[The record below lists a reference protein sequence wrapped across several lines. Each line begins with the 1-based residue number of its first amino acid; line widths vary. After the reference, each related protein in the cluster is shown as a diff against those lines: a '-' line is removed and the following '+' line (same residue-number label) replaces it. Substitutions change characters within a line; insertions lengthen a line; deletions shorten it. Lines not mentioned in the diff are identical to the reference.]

1 MNLFDILGPV
11 MVGPSSSHTAGAVR
25 IGYIS
30 GKLLQDH
37 VVKAEILLHGSF
49 ATTGIGH
56 GTDKALIAGLLG
68 MRPDDIRIPD
78 SFFLAKKDGMEFSF
92 STITLKDA
100 HPNTAVLRLTGEHGR
115 KIAVVT
121 DSNSGIT
128 QAQAKEMGVAVL
140 PMPFMI
146 DGETYYEDIT
156 LTREQFYQRLKDNA
170 DIATSQPTPDSI
182 LKMWDKL
189 LKEYDQIIH
198 IPMSSGLSGS
208 CSTAMMLAGEDE
220 YEGKVFVVDNRRI
233 SVTQYQSVKDAQML
247 AAMGMDGTQIKKR
260 LEETAADS
268 VIFITVDTLKYLK
281 KGGRITPAA
290 AALGTLLK
298 IKPVL
303 IILGE
308 KLDSFA
314 KARTMKQAKTMM
326 MNAIQKELDGRL
338 HDSECRNCHL
348 AIAHTDNEEA
358 ALEFKKEVEE
368 RFPNADVYMAPLS
381 LSIAC
386 HIGPGSLAV
395 TATRKM
401 EEEHEKN

>member
-1 MNLFDILGPV
+1 M
-11 MVGPSSSHTAGAVR
+11 
-25 IGYIS
+25 
-30 GKLLQDH
+30 
-37 VVKAEILLHGSF
+37 
-49 ATTGIGH
+49 
-56 GTDKALIAGLLG
+56 
-68 MRPDDIRIPD
+68 
-78 SFFLAKKDGMEFSF
+78 
-92 STITLKDA
+92 
-100 HPNTAVLRLTGEHGR
+100 

-220 YEGKVFVVDNRRI
+220 YEGKGFVVDNRRI

>member
-1 MNLFDILGPV
+1 M
-11 MVGPSSSHTAGAVR
+11 
-25 IGYIS
+25 
-30 GKLLQDH
+30 
-37 VVKAEILLHGSF
+37 
-49 ATTGIGH
+49 
-56 GTDKALIAGLLG
+56 
-68 MRPDDIRIPD
+68 
-78 SFFLAKKDGMEFSF
+78 
-92 STITLKDA
+92 
-100 HPNTAVLRLTGEHGR
+100 

-128 QAQAKEMGVAVL
+128 QAQAKEMGITVL

-156 LTREQFYQRLKDNA
+156 LTQEQFYQRLKDNS
-170 DIATSQPTPDSI
+170 DISTSQPTPDSI
-182 LKMWDKL
+182 MKLWDEL
-189 LKEYDQIIH
+189 LKEYDQIVH
-198 IPMSSGLSGS
+198 IPMSAGFSGS
-208 CSTAMMLAGEDE
+208 CATAMMLAGEDE
-220 YEGKVFVVDNRRI
+220 YEGNVFVVDNHRI
-233 SVTQYQSVKDAQML
+233 SVTQYQSVKDAMML
-247 AAMGMDGTQIKKR
+247 ADMGMDGAQIKKR

-268 VIFITVDTLKYLK
+268 VIFVTVDTLKYLK

-290 AALGTLLK
+290 AALGTLLR

-314 KARTMKQAKTMM
+314 KARTMKQAKTLM
-326 MNAIQKELDGRL
+326 MNAIQKELDERL
-338 HDSECRNCHL
+338 HDSECKDCHL
-348 AIAHTDNEEA
+348 AIAHSDNEEA

-368 RFPNADVYMAPLS
+368 RFPDADIYLAPLS

-386 HIGPGSLAV
+386 HIGPGSLAL

>member
-1 MNLFDILGPV
+1 M
-11 MVGPSSSHTAGAVR
+11 
-25 IGYIS
+25 
-30 GKLLQDH
+30 
-37 VVKAEILLHGSF
+37 
-49 ATTGIGH
+49 
-56 GTDKALIAGLLG
+56 
-68 MRPDDIRIPD
+68 
-78 SFFLAKKDGMEFSF
+78 
-92 STITLKDA
+92 
-100 HPNTAVLRLTGEHGR
+100 

-156 LTREQFYQRLKDNA
+156 LTQEQFYRKLKDNS
-170 DIATSQPTPDSI
+170 DISTSQPTPDSI
-182 LKMWDKL
+182 MKMWDEL
-189 LKEYDQIIH
+189 LKEYDQIVH

-247 AAMGMDGTQIKKR
+247 AAMGMDGAQIRKR

-290 AALGTLLK
+290 AALGTLLR

-326 MNAIQKELDGRL
+326 MNAIQKELDERL
-338 HDSECRNCHL
+338 HDSGCKDCHL

-358 ALEFKKEVEE
+358 ALEFQKEVKE
-368 RFPNADVYMAPLS
+368 RFPDADVYMAPLS

>member
-1 MNLFDILGPV
+1 M
-11 MVGPSSSHTAGAVR
+11 
-25 IGYIS
+25 
-30 GKLLQDH
+30 
-37 VVKAEILLHGSF
+37 
-49 ATTGIGH
+49 
-56 GTDKALIAGLLG
+56 
-68 MRPDDIRIPD
+68 
-78 SFFLAKKDGMEFSF
+78 
-92 STITLKDA
+92 
-100 HPNTAVLRLTGEHGR
+100 

-128 QAQAKEMGVAVL
+128 QAQAKEMGITVL

-156 LTREQFYQRLKDNA
+156 LTQEQFYQRLKDNS
-170 DIATSQPTPDSI
+170 DISTSQPTPDSI
-182 LKMWDKL
+182 MKLWDEL
-189 LKEYDQIIH
+189 LKEHDQIVH
-198 IPMSSGLSGS
+198 IPMSAGLSGS
-208 CSTAMMLAGEDE
+208 CATAMMLAGEDE
-220 YEGKVFVVDNRRI
+220 YEGNVFVVDNHRI
-233 SVTQYQSVKDAQML
+233 SVIQYQSVKDAMML
-247 AAMGMDGTQIKKR
+247 ADMGMDGAQIKKR

-268 VIFITVDTLKYLK
+268 VIFVTVDTLKYLK

-290 AALGTLLK
+290 AALGTLLR

-314 KARTMKQAKTMM
+314 KARTMKQAKTLM
-326 MNAIQKELDGRL
+326 MNAIQKELDERL
-338 HDSECRNCHL
+338 HDSECKDCHL
-348 AIAHTDNEEA
+348 AIAHSDNEEA

-368 RFPNADVYMAPLS
+368 RFPDADIYLAPLS

-386 HIGPGSLAV
+386 HIGPGSLAL

>member
-1 MNLFDILGPV
+1 M
-11 MVGPSSSHTAGAVR
+11 
-25 IGYIS
+25 
-30 GKLLQDH
+30 
-37 VVKAEILLHGSF
+37 
-49 ATTGIGH
+49 
-56 GTDKALIAGLLG
+56 
-68 MRPDDIRIPD
+68 
-78 SFFLAKKDGMEFSF
+78 
-92 STITLKDA
+92 
-100 HPNTAVLRLTGEHGR
+100 

-208 CSTAMMLAGEDE
+208 CSTVMMLAGEDE

>member
-1 MNLFDILGPV
+1 M
-11 MVGPSSSHTAGAVR
+11 
-25 IGYIS
+25 
-30 GKLLQDH
+30 
-37 VVKAEILLHGSF
+37 
-49 ATTGIGH
+49 
-56 GTDKALIAGLLG
+56 
-68 MRPDDIRIPD
+68 
-78 SFFLAKKDGMEFSF
+78 
-92 STITLKDA
+92 
-100 HPNTAVLRLTGEHGR
+100 

-128 QAQAKEMGVAVL
+128 QAQAKEMGITVL

-156 LTREQFYQRLKDNA
+156 LTQEQFYQRLKDNS
-170 DIATSQPTPDSI
+170 DISTSQPTPDSI
-182 LKMWDKL
+182 MKLWDEL
-189 LKEYDQIIH
+189 LKEYDQIVH
-198 IPMSSGLSGS
+198 IPMSAGLSGS
-208 CSTAMMLAGEDE
+208 CATAMMLAGEDE
-220 YEGKVFVVDNRRI
+220 YEGKVFVVDDHRI
-233 SVTQYQSVKDAQML
+233 SVTQYQSVKDAMML
-247 AAMGMDGTQIKKR
+247 ADMGMDGAQIKKR

-268 VIFITVDTLKYLK
+268 VIFVTVDTLKYLK

-290 AALGTLLK
+290 AALGTLLR

-314 KARTMKQAKTMM
+314 KARTMKQAKTLM
-326 MNAIQKELDGRL
+326 MNAIQKELDERL
-338 HDSECRNCHL
+338 HDSECKDCHL
-348 AIAHTDNEEA
+348 AIAHSDNEEA

-368 RFPNADVYMAPLS
+368 RFPDADIYLAPLS

-386 HIGPGSLAV
+386 HIGPGSLAL

>member
-1 MNLFDILGPV
+1 M
-11 MVGPSSSHTAGAVR
+11 
-25 IGYIS
+25 
-30 GKLLQDH
+30 
-37 VVKAEILLHGSF
+37 
-49 ATTGIGH
+49 
-56 GTDKALIAGLLG
+56 
-68 MRPDDIRIPD
+68 
-78 SFFLAKKDGMEFSF
+78 
-92 STITLKDA
+92 
-100 HPNTAVLRLTGEHGR
+100 

-170 DIATSQPTPDSI
+170 DIATSQPTPDSL

-260 LEETAADS
+260 LEKTAADS

>member
-1 MNLFDILGPV
+1 M
-11 MVGPSSSHTAGAVR
+11 
-25 IGYIS
+25 
-30 GKLLQDH
+30 
-37 VVKAEILLHGSF
+37 
-49 ATTGIGH
+49 
-56 GTDKALIAGLLG
+56 
-68 MRPDDIRIPD
+68 
-78 SFFLAKKDGMEFSF
+78 
-92 STITLKDA
+92 
-100 HPNTAVLRLTGEHGR
+100 

-268 VIFITVDTLKYLK
+268 VSFITVDTLKYLK

>member
-1 MNLFDILGPV
+1 M
-11 MVGPSSSHTAGAVR
+11 
-25 IGYIS
+25 
-30 GKLLQDH
+30 
-37 VVKAEILLHGSF
+37 
-49 ATTGIGH
+49 
-56 GTDKALIAGLLG
+56 
-68 MRPDDIRIPD
+68 
-78 SFFLAKKDGMEFSF
+78 
-92 STITLKDA
+92 
-100 HPNTAVLRLTGEHGR
+100 

-128 QAQAKEMGVAVL
+128 QARAKEMGVAVL

-314 KARTMKQAKTMM
+314 KARTMNQAKTMM

>member
-1 MNLFDILGPV
+1 M
-11 MVGPSSSHTAGAVR
+11 
-25 IGYIS
+25 
-30 GKLLQDH
+30 
-37 VVKAEILLHGSF
+37 
-49 ATTGIGH
+49 
-56 GTDKALIAGLLG
+56 
-68 MRPDDIRIPD
+68 
-78 SFFLAKKDGMEFSF
+78 
-92 STITLKDA
+92 
-100 HPNTAVLRLTGEHGR
+100 

-156 LTREQFYQRLKDNA
+156 LTQEQFYQRLKDNA

-281 KGGRITPAA
+281 KGGRITSAA

-314 KARTMKQAKTMM
+314 RARTMKHAKTMM
-326 MNAIQKELDGRL
+326 INAIQKELDGRL

>member
-1 MNLFDILGPV
+1 M
-11 MVGPSSSHTAGAVR
+11 
-25 IGYIS
+25 
-30 GKLLQDH
+30 
-37 VVKAEILLHGSF
+37 
-49 ATTGIGH
+49 
-56 GTDKALIAGLLG
+56 
-68 MRPDDIRIPD
+68 
-78 SFFLAKKDGMEFSF
+78 
-92 STITLKDA
+92 
-100 HPNTAVLRLTGEHGR
+100 
-115 KIAVVT
+115 KIAVVA

-128 QAQAKEMGVAVL
+128 QAQAKEMGVTVL

-156 LTREQFYQRLKDNA
+156 LTQEQFYQRLKDNS
-170 DIATSQPTPDSI
+170 DISTSQPTPDSI
-182 LKMWDKL
+182 MKMWDEL

-247 AAMGMDGTQIKKR
+247 AAMGMDGAQIKKR

-290 AALGTLLK
+290 AALGTLLR

-326 MNAIQKELDGRL
+326 MNAIQKELDERL
-338 HDSECRNCHL
+338 HDSECRDCHL

>member
-1 MNLFDILGPV
+1 M
-11 MVGPSSSHTAGAVR
+11 
-25 IGYIS
+25 
-30 GKLLQDH
+30 
-37 VVKAEILLHGSF
+37 
-49 ATTGIGH
+49 
-56 GTDKALIAGLLG
+56 
-68 MRPDDIRIPD
+68 
-78 SFFLAKKDGMEFSF
+78 
-92 STITLKDA
+92 
-100 HPNTAVLRLTGEHGR
+100 

-260 LEETAADS
+260 LEKTAADS

-368 RFPNADVYMAPLS
+368 HFPNADVYMAPLS